1 MAALHIVRQ
10 VSRLWFQIPD
20 SIGPLRPTPPP
31 QDRSAF
37 ADGPDVVRIDSPHSV
52 EPLARACGL
61 RGPTCT
67 VPLQDRSAS
76 ADGPGVVCVLAPDS
90 SQIISLWQG
99 IVPAPSRNALRTGGP
114 DSLGF

>member
-67 VPLQDRSAS
+67 VPLQDGERK
-76 ADGPGVVCVLAPDS
+76 L
-90 SQIISLWQG
+90 
-99 IVPAPSRNALRTGGP
+99 
-114 DSLGF
+114 LGLP